1 MPLGTEEVP
10 AECATDKGDRVG
22 DQVVKDSKGLVARLE
37 ECADQGIR
45 CAGDTRSVY
54 CSLTSS
60 TTRREVRPEFDS
72 PETMMPQIPA
82 TSKSRS
88 RSRYEL
94 LGNPTLLQCDSSDA
108 AIAMTTMDVRRV
120 MSATGAMV
128 IRMRRSAT
136 VERISS

>member
-1 MPLGTEEVP
+1 
-10 AECATDKGDRVG
+10 
-22 DQVVKDSKGLVARLE
+22 
-37 ECADQGIR
+37 
-45 CAGDTRSVY
+45 
-54 CSLTSS
+54 
-60 TTRREVRPEFDS
+60 
-72 PETMMPQIPA
+72 MPQIPA

-120 MSATGAMV
+120 MRATGAMV

-136 VERISS
+136 VIMEKDQLLRVLGVLVVAI